1 MSDRNNRR
9 IILNKKHL
17 AYIEIVIASVFWSTA
32 GIWIKSVDAN
42 PFSIAGFRA
51 LFAALTIGAFMLIT
65 KQKLIVNKRTLLPA
79 IYMCGSFISFVIA
92 NKMTTAANAIVL
104 QFTSPIFILAIQA
117 IFFKTK
123 IKRGDIAVVA
133 VTFFGIILFFLDQMT
148 GGKIV
153 GNLLSVFAGICMA
166 LMYITVGDLEPKEK
180 MSGILFGHVLT
191 AIVGLPFTAFLP
203 FNPGVQGFVFMILL
217 GVVQLGIPYILL
229 GKASGNCS
237 ALAISLIAVVEPLLN
252 PVWVAIFDGEMPGP
266 FALIGAV
273 IILTAITVWCIAGE
287 KNKSNESC

>member
-1 MSDRNNRR
+1 M
-9 IILNKKHL
+9 NKKHL
-17 AYIEIVIASVFWSTA
+17 AYVQIVIASVFWSTA

-51 LFAALTIGAFMLIT
+51 LFAALTVGAFMLIT
-65 KQKLIVNKRTLLPA
+65 KQKLLVNKRTLLPA
-79 IYMCGSFISFVIA
+79 LYMCGSFISFVIA

-117 IFFKTK
+117 VFLKQK
-123 IKRGDIAVVA
+123 IKKGDIAVVGI
-133 VTFFGIILFFLDQMT
+133 TFFGIVLFFLDQMT
-148 GGKIV
+148 GGKVI
-153 GNLLSVFAGICMA
+153 GNILSVFAGVCMA
-166 LMYITVGDLEPKEK
+166 LMYISVGDLEPKEK

-191 AIVGLPFTAFLP
+191 AIVGIPFTAFLP
-203 FNPGVQGFVFMILL
+203 FNPGATGWLFMILL

-252 PVWVAIFDGEMPGP
+252 PVWVAIFDGEIPGP
-266 FALIGAV
+266 FAFIGAV
-273 IILTAITVWCIAGE
+273 IILTAITVWCVASE
-287 KNKSNESC
+287 KKKA

>member
-1 MSDRNNRR
+1 M
-9 IILNKKHL
+9 NKKHL
-17 AYIEIVIASVFWSTA
+17 AYIQIVIASVFWSTA
-32 GIWIKSVDAN
+32 GIWIKSVDSN

-51 LFAALTIGAFMLIT
+51 LFAALTIGAFMLVT
-65 KQKLIVNKRTLLPA
+65 KQKLLVNKRTLIPA
-79 IYMCGSFISFVIA
+79 LYMCGSFISFVIA

-117 IFFKTK
+117 VFLKQK
-123 IKRGDIAVVA
+123 IKKGDILVVG

-148 GGKIV
+148 GGKVI

-166 LMYITVGDLEPKEK
+166 LMYISVGDLEPKEK

-191 AIVGLPFTAFLP
+191 AIVGIPFTAFLP
-203 FNPGVQGFVFMILL
+203 FNPGQEGWLFMILL
-217 GVVQLGIPYILL
+217 GVVQLGIPYILF

-252 PVWVAIFDGEMPGP
+252 PVWVAIFDGEIPGP
-266 FALIGAV
+266 FAIIGAV
-273 IILTAITVWCIAGE
+273 IILTAITVWCAVGDKAKE
-287 KNKSNESC
+287 